1 MKKEEPWS
9 DNYLGPSTK
18 CKICTNSFS
27 LRGDFMEHHMHLL
40 SLRTKALQAPT
51 VGRLWAAL
59 DRRLACDTCSFAA
72 SNEGEVTLH
81 YGIEHGGLNFFRQEV
96 LKRQSLGGMLVSGED
111 LLSTRV
117 ADGNCKAK
125 WRSYDPQQELKM
137 LSSPSVHNQC
147 MPNGQPNCNICGLRL
162 PSEYLTV
169 AHLGLRPHFKAD
181 TLVWLQEAQ
190 SARMLACKPGD
201 EIPSEKKGIRRSCFG
216 NTNSTRNPCLL

>member
-1 MKKEEPWS
+1 MQ
-9 DNYLGPSTK
+9 DL
-18 CKICTNSFS
+18 
-27 LRGDFMEHHMHLL
+27 HQQLL
-40 SLRTKALQAPT
+40 LKGRLYGAPYASSVTLIDRKTSSAKSLRTKALQAPT

-111 LLSTRV
+111 RLSTRV

-137 LSSPSVHNQC
+137 LSSPSVRNQC

-162 PSEYLTV
+162 PSEYLMVT
-169 AHLGLRPHFKAD
+169 HLGLRPHFKAD
-181 TLVWLQEAQ
+181 TLVWLQEA
-190 SARMLACKPGD
+190 
-201 EIPSEKKGIRRSCFG
+201 
-216 NTNSTRNPCLL
+216 